1 MQFSDSWPKEL
12 AVTETAVPTNGD
24 RYLQSSNR
32 PITVVPVIMHSPY
45 VCQGTLCHLC
55 CCARRIHG
63 GSKNKNSLHLSNS
76 AHWVRVCKRNKAIL
90 NETKRCGSTLHQQK
104 SLKSQLWSRTQE
116 SAEIGLL
123 QVWATSTTH
132 RDLAVTFRAFTHYLN
147 AEYTKV
153 IFLQSDH

>member
-104 SLKSQLWSRTQE
+104 SLKSQRSGYYKSEPQAPHTVTLLWLS
-116 SAEIGLL
+116 GL
-123 QVWATSTTH
+123 SHTTWM
-132 RDLAVTFRAFTHYLN
+132 LSIL
-147 AEYTKV
+147 K
-153 IFLQSDH
+153 